1 MKEKQAIPFQVAPQM
16 IEMDVQR
23 NVHQI
28 GGHMQSEK
36 HLKNMHQLS
45 NLMHSMFVGALLLLH
60 HLPMLNHHHMLHI
73 HLILH
78 PHLMLQHHHMLHL
91 LNPCSTSSSPMCCT
105 PSTTPR
111 VFHLLNSHQLLRRQP
126 FQIFLVQ
133 ILPIQTCILCK
144 RTTFSL
150 VLVENNTWCSM
161 VGCTH
166 MSRF

>member
-45 NLMHSMFVGALLLLH
+45 YLMHSVLVGGPAAAAPPPYAKPPPHGAHPPYSAPPPYAAEPSHVASPQPLFH
-60 HLPMLNHHHMLHI
+60 F
-73 HLILH
+73 LIL
-78 PHLMLQHHHMLHL
+78 
-91 LNPCSTSSSPMCCT
+91 MCCT

-133 ILPIQTCILCK
+133 ILPIQTCLLCK

-150 VLVENNTWCSM
+150 VLV
-161 VGCTH
+161 
-166 MSRF
+166 